1 MNNTLR
7 RRRIGEEVYFSSVTD
22 PKFKHNRI
30 SVNYILPL
38 EKETV
43 SANALI
49 PFLLRKGSRECPDF
63 TLLNQKLYS
72 LYGATLSAD
81 VSKYGGYQG
90 LDVSISGLDDKFTL
104 DGEAM
109 VAQCAGLL
117 AGLAT
122 DPNLVDGAFPEK
134 DVELE
139 KQYLIDSIEAEIND
153 KRAYAINKCR
163 TIMCEGEPAA
173 LRKYGYVEDVKKI
186 TPQSAAETFLRVRR
200 TARVEILFVGCGD
213 CTPAEEIMEATFAKL
228 DRAPIALPEQVRVP
242 AAAQVKQ
249 EVERMD
255 LSQSKLAMGFRTGAA
270 QNMDELSAMRLMV
283 AMFGGTP
290 FSRLFVNVREKLSLC
305 YYCAARFDR
314 ITGIMLV
321 DSGVEAQNREKAQA
335 EILNQLEVMK
345 RGGFTDEELENTL
358 LTMKNSL
365 YTVSDSLSGLEDWYM
380 AQLMQST
387 ARSLQEEAELMA
399 KVTREDVMAA
409 AQKVTLDTVYFLT
422 GEKED

>member
-7 RRRIGEEVYFSSVTD
+7 RRRIGDEVYFSSLTD

-38 EKETV
+38 ERETV
-43 SANALI
+43 SENALI

-63 TLLNQKLYS
+63 TLLNQRLYS
-72 LYGATLSAD
+72 LYGASLSAD
-81 VSKYGGYQG
+81 VSKYGGYQV
-90 LDVSISGLDDKFTL
+90 LELSISGLDDRFTL

-109 VAQCAGLL
+109 VAECAKLL
-117 AGLAT
+117 SGLAT
-122 DPNLVDGAFPEK
+122 DPNLPDGAFPQK

-163 TIMCEGEPAA
+163 TIMCQGEPAA
-173 LRKYGYVEDVKKI
+173 LRKYGYVEDVEKI
-186 TPQSAAETFLRVRR
+186 TPQSAAEAFLRVRR

-213 CTPAEEIMEATFAKL
+213 SAPAQEVLEATFAKL
-228 DRAPIALPEQVRVP
+228 DRAPIELPEQVKVP
-242 AAAQVKQ
+242 AAAAVKD

-255 LSQSKLAMGFRTGAA
+255 LSQSKLAMGFRTGEIRDMA
-270 QNMDELSAMRLMV
+270 ELSAARMMV

-290 FSRLFVNVREKLSLC
+290 FSRLFINVREKLSLC

-314 ITGIMLV
+314 ITGILMV
-321 DSGVEAQNREKAQA
+321 DSGVEAKNREKAQA

-345 RGGFTDEELENTL
+345 RGEFSDEELENTL

-380 AQLMQST
+380 AQLMNGAS
-387 ARSLQEEAELMA
+387 RSPQEEAELLA

>member
-81 VSKYGGYQG
+81 VSKYGGYQV

-139 KQYLIDSIEAEIND
+139 KQYLIDSIEAEI
-153 KRAYAINKCR
+153 KVSV
-163 TIMCEGEPAA
+163 
-173 LRKYGYVEDVKKI
+173 VE
-186 TPQSAAETFLRVRR
+186 L
-200 TARVEILFVGCGD
+200 
-213 CTPAEEIMEATFAKL
+213 
-228 DRAPIALPEQVRVP
+228 
-242 AAAQVKQ
+242 
-249 EVERMD
+249 
-255 LSQSKLAMGFRTGAA
+255 
-270 QNMDELSAMRLMV
+270 
-283 AMFGGTP
+283 
-290 FSRLFVNVREKLSLC
+290 
-305 YYCAARFDR
+305 
-314 ITGIMLV
+314 
-321 DSGVEAQNREKAQA
+321 
-335 EILNQLEVMK
+335 
-345 RGGFTDEELENTL
+345 
-358 LTMKNSL
+358 
-365 YTVSDSLSGLEDWYM
+365 
-380 AQLMQST
+380 
-387 ARSLQEEAELMA
+387 
-399 KVTREDVMAA
+399 
-409 AQKVTLDTVYFLT
+409 
-422 GEKED
+422 

>member
-7 RRRIGEEVYFSSVTD
+7 RRRIGDEVYFSSLTD

-38 EKETV
+38 ERETV
-43 SANALI
+43 SENALI

-63 TLLNQKLYS
+63 TLLNQRLYS
-72 LYGATLSAD
+72 LYGASLSAD
-81 VSKYGGYQG
+81 VSKYGGYQV
-90 LDVSISGLDDKFTL
+90 LELSISGLDDRFTL
-104 DGEAM
+104 DGEAV
-109 VAQCAGLL
+109 VAECAKLL
-117 AGLAT
+117 SGLAT
-122 DPNLVDGAFPEK
+122 DPNLPDGAFPQK

-163 TIMCEGEPAA
+163 TIMCQGEPAA
-173 LRKYGYVEDVKKI
+173 LRKYGYVEDVEKI
-186 TPQSAAETFLRVRR
+186 TPQSAAEAFLRVRR

-213 CTPAEEIMEATFAKL
+213 SAPAQEVLEATFAKL
-228 DRAPIALPEQVRVP
+228 DRAPIELPEQVKVP
-242 AAAQVKQ
+242 AAATVKD

-255 LSQSKLAMGFRTGAA
+255 LSQSKLAMGFRTGEIRDMA
-270 QNMDELSAMRLMV
+270 ELSAARMMV

-290 FSRLFVNVREKLSLC
+290 FSRLFINVREKLSLC

-314 ITGIMLV
+314 ITGILMV
-321 DSGVEAQNREKAQA
+321 DSGVEAKNREKAQA

-345 RGGFTDEELENTL
+345 RGEFSDEELENTL

-380 AQLMQST
+380 AQLMNGAS
-387 ARSLQEEAELMA
+387 RSPQEEAELLA